1 MQGLFIY
8 AIGCF
13 ILGSVFIGLGD
24 IILGLAVC
32 AAGPFWLALAHYLE
46 TKDDK

>member
-8 AIGCF
+8 AIVCF
-13 ILGSVFIGLGD
+13 LLGLVFINQGD
-24 IILGLAVC
+24 TILGLLVC

-46 TKDDK
+46 TKDNK